1 MYLILALLAPLVMF
15 ALIPGL
21 AWLEDRMLG
30 PQALQSPDHATPA
43 PSDPTPLAP
52 ATPAPAPRPVAAP
65 APTPVDALAPGHEA
79 RPQRSRLR
87 RRPAALPDYRHHIAR
102 RRPPRAPVFH

>member
-30 PQALQSPDHATPA
+30 PQSLQSPEHATPA
-43 PSDPTPLAP
+43 PSDTTPLAP
-52 ATPAPAPRPVAAP
+52 AAPTPRAPAAP
-65 APTPVDALAPGHEA
+65 APVDALTTGRASH
-79 RPQRSRLR
+79 PQRSRLG